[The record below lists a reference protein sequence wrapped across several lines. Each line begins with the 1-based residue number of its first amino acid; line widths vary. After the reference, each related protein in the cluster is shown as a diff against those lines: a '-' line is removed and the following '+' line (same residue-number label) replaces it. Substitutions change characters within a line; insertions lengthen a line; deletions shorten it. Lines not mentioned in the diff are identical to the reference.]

1 MGTETDEKKIKA
13 FDFAADT
20 TKQLISISTGIIAL
34 MVTFSKDIVGNS
46 INSKGLL
53 AWTWGIFILS
63 IIFGVLTLMALTGTL
78 QPIKKQKKEEEEKEK
93 EEEVELDINNRNIRT
108 LSLLQVTTF
117 VGAIILTGIFGYK
130 SLNSEKIVNEH
141 KDKYPIIRKSTLN
154 NDNSKVYIDTLYLE
168 KNKAS
173 H

>member
-1 MGTETDEKKIKA
+1 MGTKTDEKIKA

-53 AWTWGIFILS
+53 TWTWGIFILS
-63 IIFGVLTLMALTGTL
+63 IIFGVFTLMALTGTL
-78 QPIKKQKKEEEEKEK
+78 QPIKKPKKGEEEKE
-93 EEEVELDINNRNIRT
+93 EEIELDINNGNIRI
-108 LSLLQVTTF
+108 LSFLQVLTF
-117 VGAIILTGIFGYK
+117 VGAIILTGIFGYQ
-130 SLNSEKIVNEH
+130 SLNNEKKVNEY

-154 NDNSKVYIDTLYLE
+154 NDASKVYIDTLYLE
-168 KNKAS
+168 KNKTS